1 MFLMPRY
8 FSSQSPW
15 LESLSCN
22 LWIHL
27 HLASITYIVHLHD
40 LGAFNMNVW
49 TKIWFGFH
57 SVWLKFELTSSTW
70 LVLRVLKFFFCIGEA
85 WSSHQC
91 ICQCHRDWELPV
103 DWKPVELSF
112 NAEMFS
118 IGCGLHLSSSEFQ
131 WSTFNTI
138 EYCAPVCLKQCRW
151 GANYRANRKHP
162 SWMETAARQGP
173 ANLKYS
179 RVEIRVR
186 PYKTAIYPSARGS
199 VVLCTLNS
207 EINREAVARQG
218 PANLHLPWY
227 VHIVQTLEKL

>member
-1 MFLMPRY
+1 MHLTWTSGQKYGLDFT
-8 FSSQSPW
+8 
-15 LESLSCN
+15 LSD
-22 LWIHL
+22 WIL
-27 HLASITYIVHLHD
+27 NWPPQHD
-40 LGAFNMNVW
+40 WCSAFW
-49 TKIWFGFH
+49 
-57 SVWLKFELTSSTW
+57 S
-70 LVLRVLKFFFCIGEA
+70 FFFCIGEA
-85 WSSHQC
+85 WSNHQC

-199 VVLCTLNS
+199 VVLCTLYL
-207 EINREAVARQG
+207 EINRETVDRQG
-218 PANLHLPWY
+218 PSNLHLPWY
-227 VHIVQTLEKL
+227 VHIVQALEKL